1 MQLSLDN
8 VYDVIEVAEMFFLPD
23 LKKQCGVFLT
33 GFVEIDNAVDLIFT
47 ARLFNIPKLEHS
59 CVEFM
64 AKNIEEVIIHYN
76 SNLLDNSNNQI
87 LKLTPLPITDI

>member
-1 MQLSLDN
+1 MQKKNIYLQLSLDN

-64 AKNIEEVIIHYN
+64 AKNIEEVIIHY
-76 SNLLDNSNNQI
+76 
-87 LKLTPLPITDI
+87 

>member
-23 LKKQCGVFLT
+23 LKRQCGVFLT

-64 AKNIEEVIIHYN
+64 AKNIEEVIIQFIIN
-76 SNLLDNSNNQI
+76 NLLDNTNNRI
-87 LKLTPLPITDI
+87 LKLKLLPITY

>member
-1 MQLSLDN
+1 
-8 VYDVIEVAEMFFLPD
+8 MFFLPD
-23 LKKQCGVFLT
+23 LKRQCGVFLT

-64 AKNIEEVIIHYN
+64 AKNIEEVIIHYC
-76 SNLLDNSNNQI
+76 LLNNVGIRI
-87 LKLTPLPITDI
+87 LKIKLLTLPDKNIGLTNV